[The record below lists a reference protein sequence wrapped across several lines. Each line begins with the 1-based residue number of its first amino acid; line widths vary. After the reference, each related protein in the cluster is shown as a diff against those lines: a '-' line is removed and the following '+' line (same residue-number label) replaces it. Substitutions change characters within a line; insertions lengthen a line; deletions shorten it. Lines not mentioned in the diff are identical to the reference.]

1 MEDSFIMEHGKK
13 LGLPFSSCMVLY
25 CKVIQDN
32 IGLDYGKIKNFLTR
46 FASIDKDKDGWIT
59 PQDMADFLSVPN
71 DTCLQAL
78 FKNQDNE
85 VNRLPE
91 SVCMVCHN
99 LIQFLGKKIKFRQYL
114 YLFVGRANSLLADDN
129 FIKSSFDVS
138 FLCV

>member
-1 MEDSFIMEHGKK
+1 MEDNFLMEHGEK

-32 IGLDYGKIKNFLTR
+32 IGLDYGKIRDFLTR

-59 PQDMADFLSVPN
+59 PQDMADFLSVSN

-91 SVCMVCHN
+91 SVCMVCHEN
-99 LIQFLGKKIKFRQYL
+99 LFDSVFRSKDQVQTVPVLVRGEGQF
-114 YLFVGRANSLLADDN
+114 ST
-129 FIKSSFDVS
+129 
-138 FLCV
+138 C